1 MSYLTSILS
10 SASVPHIVV
19 ASSIPETIEINGD
32 TLHTRNSLGKLIHPT
47 LTGIRNFWNW
57 FDGSKVVDEHGRP
70 LVCYH
75 GTRKDFEFLDGYEIP
90 GWVSE
95 DVDLAETYSESTVY
109 DDSTQESDEDDE
121 DGDPVPAKVP
131 ASNIMP
137 LYVRVTNPFIV
148 HENLDDVHEDVNTA
162 DFMQKCE
169 REGHD
174 GIFGHEGN
182 TKTWAIF
189 HPSQAKSVTGNNG
202 NYSGGISVTASASN
216 AKRLLD
222 AYSQGAPQGIA
233 VHLEDYTEDEVE
245 LVSIEAAVK
254 NRGTGTQ
261 AMSHLCDCADRL
273 GINLFL
279 IPSAHGTAKFNRLV
293 AFYERFGFELDGEDT
308 MRREAQ
314 QEATASSA
322 LTFNTP
328 RVPLDFDALYG
339 KAFKVTDTEGDP
351 KRDGFSI
358 ITPFANRGVWSAWK
372 EKPQFKAIVRK
383 NLNNPRFLAD
393 HKYVQVVDAAK
404 KLGLM

>member
-75 GTRKDFEFLDGYEIP
+75 GTRRDFEFLDGYEIP

-109 DDSTQESDEDDE
+109 DDSTQESDDEDD
-121 DGDPVPAKVP
+121 DGNPVPAKVP

-189 HPSQAKSVTGNNG
+189 HPSQAKSVTGKNG
-202 NYSGGISVTASASN
+202 SFSGGISVTASS
-216 AKRLLD
+216 
-222 AYSQGAPQGIA
+222 
-233 VHLEDYTEDEVE
+233 E
-245 LVSIEAAVK
+245 
-254 NRGTGTQ
+254 
-261 AMSHLCDCADRL
+261 
-273 GINLFL
+273 
-279 IPSAHGTAKFNRLV
+279 
-293 AFYERFGFELDGEDT
+293 
-308 MRREAQ
+308 
-314 QEATASSA
+314 

-328 RVPLDFDALYG
+328 RVHLDFDKLYG

-351 KRDGFSI
+351 ERDGFSI

-383 NLNNPRFLAD
+383 NLNNPKFLAD
-393 HKYVQVVDAAK
+393 HKYEQVVDAAK